1 MGIKTMRIAF
11 SCTCQPNM
19 KAVRPHRVIARMNA
33 SLRTILKRRRKE
45 ERKLIEIPF
54 EDFLF
59 PYRFDESSHSLT
71 KQGSIVTPVRT
82 NVVNGEILGRTS
94 WSNV

>member
-33 SLRTILKRRRKE
+33 SLRTILKRRGRKGNE
-45 ERKLIEIPF
+45 LK
-54 EDFLF
+54 
-59 PYRFDESSHSLT
+59 SHSKISSSLT
-71 KQGSIVTPVRT
+71 DSMKAATV
-82 NVVNGEILGRTS
+82 
-94 WSNV
+94 

>member
-1 MGIKTMRIAF
+1 MHVPAEHEGGEAA
-11 SCTCQPNM
+11 QGD
-19 KAVRPHRVIARMNA
+19 RPDERLFADH
-33 SLRTILKRRRKE
+33 SKE
-45 ERKLIEIPF
+45 EEEDSRKLIEIPF

-82 NVVNGEILGRTS
+82 NVVSGEILGRTS

>member
-33 SLRTILKRRRKE
+33 SLRTILKRRG
-45 ERKLIEIPF
+45 RKLIEIPF

-82 NVVNGEILGRTS
+82 NVVSGEILGRTS